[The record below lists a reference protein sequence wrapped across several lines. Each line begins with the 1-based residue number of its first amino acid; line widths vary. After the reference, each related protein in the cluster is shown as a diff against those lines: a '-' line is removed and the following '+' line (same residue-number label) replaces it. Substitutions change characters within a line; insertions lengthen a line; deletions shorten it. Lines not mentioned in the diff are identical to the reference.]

1 MLLKVEFLCYI
12 NIKLKI
18 DFMYIEF
25 DIYIYIITLY
35 TFIFS
40 ISKFEH
46 MFNVYNYFQIYSS
59 KRY

>member
-1 MLLKVEFLCYI
+1 MRLKVEFLCYI

-25 DIYIYIITLY
+25 DIYIITLY

>member
-25 DIYIYIITLY
+25 DIYIITLY

>member
-18 DFMYIEF
+18 DFMYIDF
-25 DIYIYIITLY
+25 DIYIITLY